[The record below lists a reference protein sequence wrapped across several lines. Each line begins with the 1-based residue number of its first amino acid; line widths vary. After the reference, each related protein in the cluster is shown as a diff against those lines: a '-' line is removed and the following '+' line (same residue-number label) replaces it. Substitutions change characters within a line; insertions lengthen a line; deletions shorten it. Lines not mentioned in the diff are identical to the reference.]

1 MTGVIA
7 GMIGGMGTVPGAPT
21 VGTATPGDGQI
32 SLTFTAPTSNGGSPI
47 TTYQYALSTDSYATW
62 TNRST
67 GTTASPIVI
76 TGLSNGTPYSVK
88 IRAVNTLGSGA
99 ASAASTSVTPFGIAS
114 APTIGTI
121 TTSINSPG
129 TVSTPAMTQDENNA
143 SFSWSS
149 PGAAGSALSV
159 PFTAAF
165 DGGRSISDYE
175 YSTDNGATFKSAG
188 TITSPI
194 SITTVSASST
204 ALVAGT
210 AYTVKLRA
218 VTIFGSGTAS
228 TGSATTTPTAVT
240 SYTIKLY
247 DNYPTDNELVET
259 ITGNTTGSY
268 SRSHHKVERDWSVT
282 VAAVNTNGT
291 GTYSTESSAAT
302 GWRYSSYNADYARTR
317 SCESGTGCDSCG
329 TKTGTEDGTTA
340 RDCYQWTRSGSTTE
354 SGLACVYRT
363 VPGGTEEQNTTWQG
377 NCRDLEASCS
387 DSWVETFIGYGCT
400 YATGVGTG
408 VSGYYSVNIFG
419 SGNIRYSDSGC
430 SNAVSCGGSYAAGS
444 SSMTYCSTSGLW
456 RANDAGCFD
465 MSFGPLP

>member
-7 GMIGGMGTVPGAPT
+7 GMIGGMVTVPGAPT

-62 TNRST
+62 TTRST

-76 TGLSNGTPYSVK
+76 TGLSNGTPYSIK

-149 PGAAGSALSV
+149 PGATGSALSV

-165 DGGRSISDYE
+165 DGGRDISDYE

-194 SITTVSASST
+194 SITTVSASSA

-218 VTIFGSGTAS
+218 VTTFGSGTAS
-228 TGSATTTPTAVT
+228 TGSAKTTPTAVT
-240 SYTIKLY
+240 SYTIKVY
-247 DNYPTDNELVET
+247 DNYPTNNELIET
-259 ITGNTTGSY
+259 VYENTTGTL
-268 SRSHHKVERDWSVT
+268 SRNHFKLERDWSII

-291 GTYSTESSAAT
+291 GADSTESSAAT

-317 SCESGTGCDSCG
+317 SCTRTSDCDCSF
-329 TKTGTEDGTTA
+329 KTGTEDGTVA
-340 RDCYQWTRSGSTTE
+340 RDCYQWTRAGSTSE
-354 SGLACVYRT
+354 QGLACVYRT
-363 VPGGTEEQNTTWQG
+363 VPGGTEEQNTTWAG
-377 NCRDLEASCS
+377 NCRDLGACSASARTE
-387 DSWVETFIGYGCT
+387 VT
-400 YATGVGTG
+400 
-408 VSGYYSVNIFG
+408 
-419 SGNIRYSDSGC
+419 
-430 SNAVSCGGSYAAGS
+430 AAG
-444 SSMTYCSTSGLW
+444 TYNGDAYIVTASFYGDYLTKSAYPQGTDNCQCNQTRGYVITKCGDVYTIT
-456 RANDAGCFD
+456 DAGCILTAAFCK
-465 MSFGPLP
+465 